1 MYGGE
6 WFDGANDKMFVYGDL
21 HIYDTGRNRWKKV
34 EAPNGYAASSF

>member
-21 HIYDTGRNRWKKV
+21 HIYDAGNNRWKKV
-34 EAPNGYAASSF
+34 EAPNGCATSAV